1 MRILAIDAATK
12 VLSIAVIEDD
22 NVLATSA
29 LNVGKTHSERLLP
42 IIEQTLKLASIE
54 LKTMDAIAVT
64 IGPGSFTGLRIGIS
78 TAKGLAK
85 TLGVN
90 LIPVTT
96 LEALAYNGR
105 YMDKLICPVLDAR
118 KDEVYTALYDEKGNV
133 LMEETAMHPK
143 LLAETIKEQY
153 PNKKVVFLGD
163 AADIFIDTFK
173 EILNQEILNQEVL
186 DENAILMPAGN
197 RLFASLGTAYVA
209 LENPERGTLPELVKA
224 DYIRMSEAEVQ
235 MNKKLA
241 AQNDK

>member
-12 VLSIAVIEDD
+12 VLSIAVIDGD
-22 NVLATSA
+22 TVLATSA

-54 LKTMDAIAVT
+54 LKSIEAMAVT

-96 LEALAYNGR
+96 LEALSYNGR
-105 YMDKLICPVLDAR
+105 HMDKLVCPVLDAR
-118 KDEVYTALYDEKGNV
+118 KDEVYTALYDENGNV
-133 LMEETAMHPK
+133 VMEETAIHPRI
-143 LLAETIKEQY
+143 LAETIKEQY
-153 PNKKVVFLGD
+153 AEKFAHKKVVFLGD
-163 AADIFIDTFK
+163 AADIFIETFK
-173 EILNQEILNQEVL
+173 EVL
-186 DENAILMPAGN
+186 GENAILMPAGN
-197 RLFASLGTAYVA
+197 RLFASIGAAYVA

-241 AQNDK
+241 AQKVEENEK